1 MTVSQ
6 EPSPATAERRRSLS
20 RVLADETWASLAIAV
35 MWLAVLFDAMFG
47 PDLVVINASGTTTVP
62 SAIIVAF
69 FAYLGTRVVARYG
82 FNRTEDAG
90 EHR

>member
-6 EPSPATAERRRSLS
+6 ASTSAAPERRRLLP
-20 RVLADETWASLAIAV
+20 RVLADEMWASLAISV
-35 MWLAVLFDAMFG
+35 MWLAVLFDALFG
-47 PDLVVINASGTTTVP
+47 PDLVVINTGGTTTVP

-82 FNRTEDAG
+82 FHRARDA
-90 EHR
+90 E